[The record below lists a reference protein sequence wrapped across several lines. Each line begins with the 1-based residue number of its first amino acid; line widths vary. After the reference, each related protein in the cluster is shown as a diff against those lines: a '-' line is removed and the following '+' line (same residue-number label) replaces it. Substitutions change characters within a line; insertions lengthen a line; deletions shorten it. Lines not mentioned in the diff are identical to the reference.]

1 MSELSKLPNN
11 RIKDIALFF
20 DSLSDKELQV
30 LKHWIKNSIEE
41 TLAKTAV
48 NILDSKKEEVI
59 KMVASNAFI
68 LSEMEEKRR
77 AEGRAEG
84 RAKGIKEGRAE
95 GIKEGIKQG
104 IKEGKEDEK
113 LEIAKN
119 LLDVLTD
126 EIIAEKTGLSIDIVK
141 DLRKKNS

>member
-20 DSLSDKELQV
+20 DSLSDKELQ